1 MIRGLDERK
10 RAKIFEPQLPL
21 GRMTIRREEN
31 IVTGR
36 DESVPDCV
44 DCGVC
49 CAFALMVPVRSAE
62 LEKLPAYWEIFAND
76 APEEPTI
83 GISLPRNAENGQ
95 CVNLEGRIR
104 EKVGCSIY
112 SDRPSVC
119 HDFEAGS
126 DRCHEYRRMYGI
138 EPQLEK
144 KFAAEMGR
152 KLSSLPNDDLISYAV
167 IMVDW
172 ISTVVESSVNEGE
185 KDVVKERSQL
195 KIVAFIND
203 DIETPYEIHS
213 YDPSIETWFESD
225 FLGKSVDDAKMM
237 VSVGEAEG
245 IN

>member
-21 GRMTIRREEN
+21 GRMTKRRGEN
-31 IVTGR
+31 IVADRNG
-36 DESVPDCV
+36 SVPECV

-49 CAFALMVPVRSAE
+49 CVFALMVPVRSAE
-62 LEKLPAYWEIFAND
+62 AKKLPAYWEVFADD

-83 GISLPRNAENGQ
+83 GILLPRNAENGQ
-95 CVNLEGRIR
+95 CVNLEGRIG

-112 SDRPSVC
+112 SDRPGAC

-126 DRCHEYRRMYGI
+126 DRCHEYRRMYGL
-138 EPQLEK
+138 EPQLDGNY
-144 KFAAEMGR
+144 AAELER
-152 KLSSLPNDDLISYAV
+152 KLSSLPNDDLISYAAIV
-167 IMVDW
+167 VDW
-172 ISTVVESSVNEGE
+172 ISTVVESSVDES
-185 KDVVKERSQL
+185 KKEIAKKRSQL

-203 DIETPYEIHS
+203 DIETPYVIHS
-213 YDPSIETWFESD
+213 YDPSVETWFESD